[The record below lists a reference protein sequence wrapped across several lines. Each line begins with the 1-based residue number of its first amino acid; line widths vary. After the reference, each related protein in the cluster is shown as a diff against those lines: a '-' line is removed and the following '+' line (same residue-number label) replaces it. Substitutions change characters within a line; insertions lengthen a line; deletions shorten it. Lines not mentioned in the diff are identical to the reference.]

1 MHKRRTALEIAPPWR
16 QTKGE
21 IGKIR
26 NAEKCFM
33 SLFISAMLIAGTVKT
48 AVLFVCVIKSEIPRR
63 T

>member
-1 MHKRRTALEIAPPWR
+1 MRRRRTALEIAPPWR
-16 QTKGE
+16 QTKRE

-33 SLFISAMLIAGTVKT
+33 SPFITGMMITGLVKT
-48 AVLFVCVIKSEIPRR
+48 AVLFACVLKSETQRR